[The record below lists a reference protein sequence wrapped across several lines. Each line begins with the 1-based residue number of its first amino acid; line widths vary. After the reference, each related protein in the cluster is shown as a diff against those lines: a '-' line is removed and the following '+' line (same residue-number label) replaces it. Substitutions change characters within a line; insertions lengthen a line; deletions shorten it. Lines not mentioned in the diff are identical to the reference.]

1 MRVLIY
7 FLIFLLICTLSILFF
22 AQNDQAVTLS
32 YFVGQSDIPLAFI
45 IVGSLVLGYLIG
57 VISLSAT
64 ILKLRMQVR
73 QSRNRLEQ
81 KSKEVENLRALP
93 IREDF

>member
-1 MRVLIY
+1 VRVIIF

-45 IVGSLVLGYLIG
+45 IVGSLLLGYLIG
-57 VISLSAT
+57 VISLSASVF
-64 ILKLRMQVR
+64 KLRMQLR
-73 QSRNRLEQ
+73 QSRNQLAQ
-81 KSKEVENLRALP
+81 KTEEVENLRALP